1 MLSNM
6 GYTAIFG
13 GTFNPPHIGHY
24 QMLSALEESP
34 DIEEIWLM
42 PDRIP
47 PHKVCDFL
55 ACDEDRIEMC
65 RLLVSDFPKTRL
77 CLAEFER
84 EGKSYT
90 YDTVTEFFK
99 KYPQKDFTFVCG
111 GDMLISFDKWYR
123 YEELL
128 KMLPF
133 TVFRRTD
140 TDNVEFD
147 RKAEDF
153 SAMGMKIT
161 VMSEVIT
168 AVSSSFV
175 RNNFD
180 KARALVPE
188 KIYEYIK
195 AGGIYG
201 AGK

>member
-1 MLSNM
+1 M

-65 RLLVSDFPKTRL
+65 RLLASDFPKTRL

-90 YDTVTEFFK
+90 YDTVTEFLK

-140 TDNVEFD
+140 TDNAEFD
-147 RKAEDF
+147 RKADLF

-161 VMSEVIT
+161 VMSEIIT

>member
-1 MLSNM
+1 MK
-6 GYTAIFG
+6 YTAIFG

-24 QMLSALEESP
+24 QMLSALEQNP

-47 PHKVCDFL
+47 PHKICDFL
-55 ACDEDRIEMC
+55 ASDEDRIEMC
-65 RLLVSDFPKTRL
+65 RLLSSNFPKTRL

-90 YDTVTEFFK
+90 YDTVTEFLK

-128 KMLPF
+128 QMLPF

-140 TDNVEFD
+140 TDNAEFD
-147 RKAEDF
+147 RKAALF

-161 VMSEVIT
+161 VMSEIIT
-168 AVSSSFV
+168 AVSSSYV

-180 KARALVPE
+180 KSRALVPE

>member
-1 MLSNM
+1 M

-24 QMLSALEESP
+24 QMLSALEKNPET
-34 DIEEIWLM
+34 EEIWLM

-55 ACDEDRIEMC
+55 ACDKDRIEMC
-65 RLLVSDFPKTRL
+65 RLLADDFKKAKL

-90 YDTVTEFFK
+90 YDTVTEFLK
-99 KYPQKDFTFVCG
+99 KYPQNRFTFVCG

-123 YEELL
+123 YEELM

-140 TDNVEFD
+140 TDNAEFD
-147 RKAEDF
+147 RMAEKL
-153 SAMGMKIT
+153 SLNGMKLKVMDEIIT
-161 VMSEVIT
+161 S
-168 AVSSSFV
+168 VSSSYI
-175 RNNFD
+175 RNNFEKSRD
-180 KARALVPE
+180 LLPE
-188 KIYEYIK
+188 RIYDYIK
-195 AGGIYG
+195 NRGIYCD
-201 AGK
+201 GK

>member
-1 MLSNM
+1 M

-24 QMLSALEESP
+24 QMLSALEKSP
-34 DIEEIWLM
+34 ETEEIWLM

-55 ACDEDRIEMC
+55 ACDKDRIEMC
-65 RLLVSDFPKTRL
+65 RLLADDFKKAKL

-90 YDTVTEFFK
+90 YDTVTEFLK
-99 KYPQKDFTFVCG
+99 KYPQNRFTFVCG

-123 YEELL
+123 YEELM

-140 TDNVEFD
+140 TVNAEFD
-147 RKAEDF
+147 RMAEKL
-153 SAMGMKIT
+153 SLNGMKLK
-161 VMSEVIT
+161 VMDEVIT
-168 AVSSSFV
+168 SVSSSYI
-175 RNNFD
+175 RNNFE
-180 KARALVPE
+180 KSREFLPE
-188 KIYEYIK
+188 RIYDYIK
-195 AGGIYG
+195 NRGIYCD
-201 AGK
+201 GK

>member
-1 MLSNM
+1 ME
-6 GYTAIFG
+6 YTAIFG

-24 QMLSALEESP
+24 QMLSSLNKSP

-90 YDTVTEFFK
+90 YDTVTEFLK

-140 TDNVEFD
+140 TDNAEFD
-147 RKAEDF
+147 RKAVEF
-153 SAMGMKIT
+153 SEMGMKIT

-168 AVSSSFV
+168 AVSSSYI

-195 AGGIYG
+195 AGRIYG

>member
-1 MLSNM
+1 M

-55 ACDEDRIEMC
+55 ACDKDRIEMC
-65 RLLVSDFPKTRL
+65 RLLSSDFPKTRL

-90 YDTVTEFFK
+90 YDTVTEFLK

-123 YEELL
+123 YEELMKL
-128 KMLPF
+128 LPF

-140 TDNVEFD
+140 TDNAEFD
-147 RKAEDF
+147 RKADLF

-180 KARALVPE
+180 KSRTLVPE
-188 KIYEYIK
+188 KIYDYIK

>member
-1 MLSNM
+1 M

-65 RLLVSDFPKTRL
+65 RLLSSDFTKARL

-90 YDTVTEFFK
+90 YDTVTEFLK

-123 YEELL
+123 YEELMKL
-128 KMLPF
+128 LPF

-140 TDNVEFD
+140 TDNAEFD

-180 KARALVPE
+180 KSRTLVPE
-188 KIYEYIK
+188 KIYDYIT

>member
-1 MLSNM
+1 M

-24 QMLSALEESP
+24 QMLSSLNKSP

-90 YDTVTEFFK
+90 YDTVTEFLK

-140 TDNVEFD
+140 TDNAEFD
-147 RKAEDF
+147 RKAVEF
-153 SAMGMKIT
+153 SEMGMKIT

-168 AVSSSFV
+168 AVSSSYI

-180 KARALVPE
+180 KARTLVPE
-188 KIYEYIK
+188 KIYDYIK
-195 AGGIYG
+195 AGRIYG

>member
-1 MLSNM
+1 M

-24 QMLSALEESP
+24 EMLSALEKRPE
-34 DIEEIWLM
+34 IEEIWLM

-55 ACDEDRIEMC
+55 ADDSDRIEMC
-65 RLLVSDFPKTRL
+65 RIIAKDFKKARL

-90 YDTVTEFFK
+90 YDTVTEFLK
-99 KYPQKDFTFVCG
+99 KYPDKKFIFVCG

-123 YEELL
+123 YEELM

-140 TDNVEFD
+140 TDNAEFD
-147 RKAEDF
+147 LKAAEF
-153 SAMGMKIT
+153 SEMGMEIT

-168 AVSSSFV
+168 AVSSSYI
-175 RNNFD
+175 RNNFEKSRD
-180 KARALVPE
+180 LVPE
-188 KIYEYIK
+188 KIYNYIK
-195 AGGIYG
+195 DRGIYCG
-201 AGK
+201 GK

>member
-1 MLSNM
+1 M

-24 QMLSALEESP
+24 EMLSALEKCP
-34 DIEEIWLM
+34 QIDEIWLM

-55 ACDEDRIEMC
+55 ACDNDRIEMC
-65 RLLVSDFPKTRL
+65 RLLADDFKKAKL

-90 YDTVTEFFK
+90 YDTVTEFLK
-99 KYPQKDFTFVCG
+99 KYPQNRFTFVCG

-123 YEELL
+123 YEELM

-140 TDNVEFD
+140 TDNAEFD
-147 RKAEDF
+147 RMAEKL
-153 SAMGMKIT
+153 SLNGMKLKIMDEIIT
-161 VMSEVIT
+161 S
-168 AVSSSFV
+168 VSSSYI
-175 RNNFD
+175 RNNFE
-180 KARALVPE
+180 KSREFLPE
-188 KIYEYIK
+188 RIYDYIK
-195 AGGIYG
+195 NRGIYCD
-201 AGK
+201 GK